1 MRHLCQSSAALLK
14 CGWTTLRVAGDADV
28 YFAALDLRRAID
40 EGIHMGPRMTGAG
53 HYLSITGGGG
63 DINTIAP
70 EHAGCVVADGKVVDG
85 PDEMRKAVR
94 EEIKY
99 GSDWIKLLVTG
110 AYMSMSTSSADA
122 PMHVHFSPQELHVA
136 VEETRRLGKHVMAHA
151 HSAEGIKQAVRAG
164 VRSIEHG
171 SFIDDEGIELM
182 LQHGTWLVPTQFI
195 GVYYSTMAS
204 SASAAPLSKMLQL
217 QKETDEQSI
226 ACLRKAVAAG
236 VKIACGSDFV
246 GWDPALN
253 VRELECLVA
262 QLGMTPVEALRAATS
277 SAAELLGWD
286 KRVGS
291 VACGLLAD
299 LIVVDGDPG
308 LDIACM
314 RQVRAVVLGGAVVHS
329 TLPAMQPTTKKM

>member
-1 MRHLCQSSAALLK
+1 M
-14 CGWTTLRVAGDADV
+14 
-28 YFAALDLRRAID
+28 
-40 EGIHMGPRMTGAG
+40 
-53 HYLSITGGGG
+53 
-63 DINTIAP
+63 
-70 EHAGCVVADGKVVDG
+70 
-85 PDEMRKAVR
+85 
-94 EEIKY
+94 
-99 GSDWIKLLVTG
+99 
-110 AYMSMSTSSADA
+110 
-122 PMHVHFSPQELHVA
+122 
-136 VEETRRLGKHVMAHA
+136 
-151 HSAEGIKQAVRAG
+151 
-164 VRSIEHG
+164 
-171 SFIDDEGIELM
+171 
-182 LQHGTWLVPTQFI
+182 
-195 GVYYSTMAS
+195 
-204 SASAAPLSKMLQL
+204 
-217 QKETDEQSI
+217 
-226 ACLRKAVAAG
+226 AAG